1 MKIAIINGPN
11 LNLLGKRE
19 PEVYG
24 KQTFAEYFTTLQV
37 RYPAIAFTYFQ
48 SNIEGELIDKIQEF
62 GFSYDGIILN
72 AGAYTHT
79 SIGIGDAVKAIAT
92 PVVEVHISNTFSR
105 ESFRHQSYISGNAKG
120 VILGFGLK
128 SYELAITSFLE

>member
-1 MKIAIINGPN
+1 MKISIINGPN

-24 KQTFAEYFTTLQV
+24 TQTFEEYLEILKSKFPNVEL
-37 RYPAIAFTYFQ
+37 TYFQ
-48 SNIEGELIDKIQEF
+48 SNIEGELIGKIQEL

-79 SIGIGDAVKAIAT
+79 SIGIGDAVKAIST

-120 VILGFGLK
+120 VILGFGMK
-128 SYELAITSFLE
+128 SYELAITSFL

>member
-24 KQTFAEYFTTLQV
+24 NQTFEEYFNTVKLKF
-37 RYPAIAFTYFQ
+37 PEIEFTYFQ
-48 SNIEGELIDKIQEF
+48 SNIEGELINKIQEF
-62 GFSYDGIILN
+62 GFSYEGIVLN

-79 SIGIGDAVKAIAT
+79 SIGIGDAVKAITT

-128 SYELAITSFLE
+128 SYQLAIESFLE

>member
-19 PEVYG
+19 PKVYG
-24 KQTFAEYFTTLQV
+24 NQTFEEYFTVLQIK
-37 RYPAIAFTYFQ
+37 YPAIAFTYFQ

-62 GFSYDGIILN
+62 GFSYEGIVIN

-79 SIGIGDAVKAIAT
+79 SIGIGDAVKAITT

-128 SYELAITSFLE
+128 SYQLAIESFLE

>member
-1 MKIAIINGPN
+1 MQIAIINGPN

-24 KQTFAEYFTTLQV
+24 TATFEDYFETLKTKFPNV
-37 RYPAIAFTYFQ
+37 HFTYFQ
-48 SNIEGELIDKIQEF
+48 SNIEGELIDKIQEY
-62 GFSYDGIILN
+62 GFTYNGIILN

-79 SIGIGDAVKAIAT
+79 SIGIGDAVKAITT
-92 PVVEVHISNTFSR
+92 PVIEVHISNTFSR

-128 SYELAITSFLE
+128 SYELAIQSLI